1 MYQKE
6 RLDSILALLEQ
17 RGYMTVKSLTEE
29 LHYST
34 ATINRDLNLLVK
46 MKKVK
51 RTYGGV
57 EAVTRRGVPL
67 RFRYE
72 KHKTAKKRICKAA
85 ADLVADG
92 DTLFIDASTTAEYMG
107 LYLLDKKNLTVITN
121 NNALAEFLADA
132 GVTVIILG
140 GRIVEVPT
148 MTDGEATVEQ
158 LLRYRAH
165 KCFFSTSGFTEN
177 GEILS
182 GATYCALHRAML
194 RNARESYFLADH
206 TKIGIE
212 GTHMICD
219 FSALSGVVCDR
230 AFSSETQARYPT
242 TRFYAVK
249 SDETVE

>member
-6 RLDSILALLEQ
+6 RLESILALLEQ
-17 RGYMTVKSLTEE
+17 HGYMTVRALTEE

-34 ATINRDLNLLVK
+34 ATINRDLNLLQK
-46 MKKVK
+46 MKRVH

-57 EAVTRRGVPL
+57 EPIKKRGVPL

-72 KHKTAKKRICKAA
+72 KDKTVKKRISRAA
-85 ADLVADG
+85 AALVEEG

-107 LYLLDKKNLTVITN
+107 PYLLEKKGLTVITN

-158 LLRYRAH
+158 LQRYRAD
-165 KCFFSTSGFTEN
+165 KCFFSTGGFTAN
-177 GEILS
+177 GEVLS
-182 GATYCALHRAML
+182 GPIYCSLHRAML
-194 RNARESYFLADH
+194 RGAAQSYFLADR
-206 TKIGIE
+206 TKLGRL
-212 GTHMICD
+212 GTHCICD
-219 FSALSGVVCDR
+219 FSALTGVISDVDFSPEVR
-230 AFSSETQARYPT
+230 AAYPDT
-242 TRFYAVK
+242 AFLTVK
-249 SDETVE
+249 SEPST